1 MDAYRHDELRAALQ
15 RQSLQLNAFFSS
27 IPMRAFFDGSDE
39 AWSPAHHVQHLIM
52 SVTPLARGLQ
62 NASRLPA
69 TPEGTVSRTFTE
81 VRDAYLKALGKGVPP
96 VAGFA
101 PTLEPVKDREKY
113 QRELSRGFS
122 GALVQLSSALEGLKD
137 DDLDKLAIPH
147 PLLGPLTVREMVLF
161 TIYHNQHHEAGIRKR
176 IA

>member
-1 MDAYRHDELRAALQ
+1 MDAYKHDELRAALQ

-27 IPMRAFFDGSDE
+27 IPMRRFFDGSDE
-39 AWSPAHHVQHLIM
+39 SWSPAHHVQHLIQ
-52 SVTPLARGLQ
+52 SVTPLARALQ

-69 TPEGTVSRTFTE
+69 TAEGTTSRTFVE
-81 VRDAYLKALGKGVPP
+81 VRDAYLKALGAGVPP
-96 VAGFA
+96 VGRFA

-137 DDLDKLAIPH
+137 DDLDRYAMPH
-147 PLLGPLTVREMVLF
+147 PLMGLITVREMVLF
-161 TIYHNQHHEAGIRKR
+161 TIYHNQHHEAGIKKR
-176 IA
+176 LE

>member
-1 MDAYRHDELRAALQ
+1 
-15 RQSLQLNAFFSS
+15 
-27 IPMRAFFDGSDE
+27 MRAFFDGSDE
-39 AWSPAHHVQHLIM
+39 SWSPAHHVQHLIS

-62 NASRLPA
+62 NASRLPP
-69 TPEGTVSRTFTE
+69 TPEGTVSRTFAE
-81 VRDAYLKALGKGVPP
+81 VRDAYLKALGKGVPT
-96 VAGFA
+96 VARFA

-137 DDLDKLAIPH
+137 DDLDKLSVPH
-147 PLLGPLTVREMVLF
+147 PLLGPITVREMVLF